1 MLCLCVKSGGLRSKI
16 LSAFDGVTEII
27 KRANMIRENF
37 KKLSKRILKEV
48 KSDYKEKLITL
59 AIFGSVARE
68 RMNSESDI
76 DLLIIAEN
84 LPEGRMKRIRQFDRI
99 EKKLEPDLAIM
110 QKKRIYTCFSP
121 MFKTPEEVKRGS
133 PLFLD
138 MVFDLKILYDK
149 NDFFWNYL
157 ADFKKRLDK
166 LGAKRIVQGERWY
179 WILKPDYKWGEVL
192 EI

>member
-1 MLCLCVKSGGLRSKI
+1 
-16 LSAFDGVTEII
+16 
-27 KRANMIRENF
+27 MIRENF
-37 KKLSKRILKEV
+37 EKLSKRILKEV
-48 KSDYKEKLITL
+48 KSHYKEKLITL

-68 RMNSESDI
+68 RMNPESDV

-84 LPEGRMKRIRQFDRI
+84 LPQGRMKRIREFDKI
-99 EKKLEPDLAIM
+99 EKKLEPDLAVM
-110 QKKRIYTCFSP
+110 QKKGIHTCFSP
-121 MFKTPEEVKRGS
+121 IFKAPEELKRGS

-149 NDFFWNYL
+149 GDFFRNYL

-179 WILKPDYKWGEVL
+179 WILKPDYKWGEVV